1 MRGPRMV
8 RFVYKLASKGTTDSI
23 HKEKWWV
30 QSYSFQPKFPFQ
42 DNHHLPSFLTL
53 VRNTRFGHA
62 VTNNI
67 FAKSKTATQKT
78 MCFFPWQGVQGSVVR
93 VAKLQMGLLSAFA
106 NTQCSI
112 ICLSQKRNNQSGKC
126 LTSSELLFEILAE
139 YFSLVLTKCAEIQA
153 TVWKGESD
161 FTFFFVYFEIPEAYT
176 MELRRLDLC
185 YPFGK
190 WRMLIITLSPLL
202 KYLSCVQAES

>member
-1 MRGPRMV
+1 MSVKGRCKKRNRNWGLHAVRGPRMV
-8 RFVYKLASKGTTDSI
+8 RFVYKLASKGTTYGV

-42 DNHHLPSFLTL
+42 NNHHVPSFLTL

-78 MCFFPWQGVQGSVVR
+78 MCFFPWQGVQGEHCEGSQ
-93 VAKLQMGLLSAFA
+93 ASDGPFLLSAFA
-106 NTQCSI
+106 NTQCRI

-126 LTSSELLFEILAE
+126 ITSSELLFEILAE
-139 YFSLVLTKCAEIQA
+139 YFS
-153 TVWKGESD
+153 
-161 FTFFFVYFEIPEAYT
+161 
-176 MELRRLDLC
+176 
-185 YPFGK
+185 
-190 WRMLIITLSPLL
+190 
-202 KYLSCVQAES
+202 